1 MTTRKGI
8 VREVE
13 CFQNLG
19 NDDDP
24 YFFRLRGHNG
34 EIVAASEG
42 YDKASDRDTTAIKI
56 AAQLG
61 VEVTTA

>member
-1 MTTRKGI
+1 MARGI

-13 CFQNLG
+13 TFQNLG

-24 YFFRLRGHNG
+24 YFFRLRAHNG

-42 YDKASDRDTTAIKI
+42 YDKADDRDDTAK
-56 AAQLG
+56 ALADQLG
-61 VEVTTA
+61 VSVTEGDL